1 MSDADPPLL
10 AIVDRLGKLEGLITG
25 LHNSITQ
32 GQTSAAAWM
41 TRVERLEQRHI
52 ELERRMVTVDHLRE
66 LSKKVDSL
74 VSSDASMK
82 GGRAVATWSIGQIV
96 VIAGILITFLS
107 VFSIGTRQPPAQAPP
122 QHSGRQQ

>member
-41 TRVERLEQRHI
+41 TRVERLEQRQI
-52 ELERRMVTVDHLRE
+52 DLERRMVTVDHLRE
-66 LSKKVDSL
+66 LSEKVDTL

-82 GGRAVATWSIGQIV
+82 GGRAVATWSIGQMV
-96 VIAGILITFLS
+96 LIAGLLITFLS
-107 VFSIGTRQPPAQAPP
+107 LYSIGIRQPPAQVPP
-122 QHSGRQQ
+122 QHSER